1 MKHLRLN
8 RILEDV
14 HSDLVIPFET
24 FRFKGGESH
33 IKLKN
38 ESSLVGSEVMIEW
51 YAPQSQDIM
60 TLLLATD
67 ALRRAGVV
75 AIELLMP
82 YVPFA
87 RQDRVMVA
95 GESLSIKVFTD
106 IINSQNYRKVYTLD
120 NHSEVTTALLDNC
133 KEINRTRLMQMWF
146 AGVKPESMLVAPDAG
161 SMKKTFKISQMI
173 GGLQIISCDKVR
185 NVNTG
190 DIVSTKVYCEDLDG
204 WDCYI
209 PDDICD
215 GGRTFVE
222 IAKVLKRMNCGKLH
236 LYVSH
241 GLFSM
246 GQHKLE
252 DEFDTIT
259 CTTLARLQSEVPM
272 INTISLRKEDL
283 K

>member
-1 MKHLRLN
+1 MKYLRLN
-8 RILEDV
+8 EILEDV
-14 HSDLVIPFET
+14 RLDETIPFEKI
-24 FRFKGGESH
+24 RFNGGESH
-33 IKLKN
+33 IKLKDVDF
-38 ESSLVGSEVMIEW
+38 VGETVAIEW
-51 YAPQSQDIM
+51 YAPHSQDIM

-67 ALRRAGVV
+67 ALRRAGAG
-75 AIELLMP
+75 AIQLIIP

-87 RQDRVMVA
+87 RQDRVMVK
-95 GESLSIKVFTD
+95 GESLSIKVFAN
-106 IINSQNYRKVYTLD
+106 IINSQNYHKVHTLD
-120 NHSEVTTALLDNC
+120 NHSEVSTALLDNC
-133 KEINRTRLMQMWF
+133 REVNSTRLVQTWL
-146 AGVKPESMLVAPDAG
+146 AGATPESILIAPDAG
-161 SMKKTFKISQMI
+161 ATKKTFKISQAI
-173 GGLQIISCDKVR
+173 GGLQIIPCGKIR

-190 DIVSTKVYCEDLDG
+190 EIVSTKVYCDKLDG

-222 IAKVLKRMNCGKLH
+222 IAKVLKLLGCGKLH

-252 DEFDTIT
+252 DHFDTIT

-272 INTISLRKEDL
+272 INTINLRKEDL
-283 K
+283 R